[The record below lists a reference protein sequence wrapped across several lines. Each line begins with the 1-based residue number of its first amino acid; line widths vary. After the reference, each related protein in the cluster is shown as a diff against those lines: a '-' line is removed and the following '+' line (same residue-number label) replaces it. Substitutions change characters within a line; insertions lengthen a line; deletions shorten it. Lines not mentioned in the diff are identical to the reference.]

1 MTVCEKVTVFWILLL
16 SLYMHNNLLS
26 LYMHNNMHGWN
37 KATVF
42 NEKNGKFD
50 HLKNNLSRVH
60 K

>member
-1 MTVCEKVTVFWILLL
+1 MTVCEKVTVFWIL
-16 SLYMHNNLLS
+16 LLS